1 MKHSKDYEINKWSN
15 WFKELVNAAQ
25 DFYNTFN
32 ALPNIIEAN
41 EHTFSQFE
49 FITEISPVGQ
59 EIKNVKTELLGNKTK
74 NPRIRELEFKDQ
86 CTLTFIVKDNFP
98 DKKYRLKLEQR
109 ADKKA
114 LVKKVKVKKR
124 NDRFRELTY

>member
-32 ALPNIIEAN
+32 ELPNIIEAN

-59 EIKNVKTELLGNKTK
+59 EIKNVETELLGCKTK

-86 CTLTFIVKDNFP
+86 FTLTFIVKDNFP
-98 DKKYRLKLEQR
+98 DKKYRLKLEHR

-114 LVKKVKVKKR
+114 LVKKAKS
-124 NDRFRELTY
+124 